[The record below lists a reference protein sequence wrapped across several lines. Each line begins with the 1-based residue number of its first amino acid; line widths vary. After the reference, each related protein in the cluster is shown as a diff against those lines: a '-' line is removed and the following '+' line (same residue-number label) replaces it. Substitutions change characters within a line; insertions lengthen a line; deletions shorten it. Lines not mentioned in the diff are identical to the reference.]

1 VISSIVQRYGGTITE
16 IDLEHYTLS
25 IDVPE
30 EHKTECAMK
39 VQEVIE
45 AMR

>member
-1 VISSIVQRYGGTITE
+1 VESYGGTVTE
-16 IDLEHYTLS
+16 IDLGENTLS

-39 VQEVIE
+39 VQEVIDG
-45 AMR
+45 MRG